1 MSGAMPDL
9 SSHLLL
15 ATESATV
22 WDVACSGGH
31 GHDSCEECSDA
42 THLVFPYRGLFVAEV
57 GSRKAVLD
65 SNQLWLINAGEPYRI
80 SHPVEGGDDCLSIGI
95 AEPLLEELVPASMLR
110 RGGGPPAVTEQRLRI
125 DPGAQALAALLRH
138 RLQSGLAEPLEAEV
152 MAVSLGY
159 RAFGERTS
167 RRPSGSWGLQRLAD
181 RVKTLIASDLGRRWS
196 LAEVGREMG
205 VSPVYLTQ
213 VFQQVEGM
221 PLYRYHMRLRLAR
234 ALELLPRSQDLTA
247 LGLDL
252 GFSSHSHFTA
262 AFRRAYGQTPAM
274 FRSAARR

>member
-1 MSGAMPDL
+1 MADI
-9 SSHLLL
+9 SSQLMI
-15 ATESATV
+15 ATDSVSV
-22 WDVACSGGH
+22 WDVTCPGGH
-31 GHDSCEECSDA
+31 RHDSHEECSDK

-65 SNQLWLINAGEPYRI
+65 SNQLWFINAGEPYRI

-95 AEPLLEELVPASMLR
+95 AEPLLEELAPASMLR
-110 RGGGPPAVTEQRLRI
+110 RGGPLALTEQRLRI

-138 RLQSGLAEPLEAEV
+138 GLANGRADGLAGEV
-152 MAVSLGY
+152 MTITLGQ

-167 RRPSGSWGLQRLAD
+167 RRPGGSWGRQRLAD
-181 RVKTLIASDLGRRWS
+181 RAKAVLASDLGRRWS
-196 LAEVGREMG
+196 LAEIGQEVG

-221 PLYRYHMRLRLAR
+221 PLYRYHLQLRLAR
-234 ALELLPRSQDLTA
+234 ALDLLPRSDDLTA

-252 GFSSHSHFTA
+252 GFSSHSHFTS
-262 AFRRAYGQTPAM
+262 AFRQAYGQTPAM
-274 FRSAARR
+274 FRRAARS